1 MTKRFAIGA
10 CVLILSAG
18 LCACSSTS
26 QRDRILVG
34 GGLGA
39 VTGAAIGVAAG
50 STAGAALA
58 GAAIGAVGGGLI
70 GAATAPREC
79 IARDANRNPY
89 KVPCP

>member
-1 MTKRFAIGA
+1 MRVALARVT
-10 CVLILSAG
+10 CG
-18 LCACSSTS
+18 LLLCMSLAACSSTA
-26 QRDRILVG
+26 QRDNVLVG
-34 GGLGA
+34 SGLGA
-39 VTGAAIGVAAG
+39 VTGAAVGVAVG
-50 STAGAALA
+50 STGGAALA